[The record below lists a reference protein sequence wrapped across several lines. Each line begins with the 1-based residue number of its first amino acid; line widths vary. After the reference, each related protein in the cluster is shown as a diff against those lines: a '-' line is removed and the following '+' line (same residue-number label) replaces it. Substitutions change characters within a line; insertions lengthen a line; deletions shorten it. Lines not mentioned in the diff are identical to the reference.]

1 MPRRRLHAPE
11 AQAVT
16 FVELFFDLVFVFA
29 VTQVTALTARHLN
42 WSGVARSVL
51 LFWLIWWAWTQFTWT
66 LNPADTEHTVVRA
79 VTLVA
84 TAVAFM
90 MAASVTLAFGD
101 DVLWFA
107 VPYVLVRLLGLGL
120 QVRVDAE
127 AATDDEGIYWW
138 IGLSMIGLALVLVGS
153 FVDTPARSWIWL
165 LAVAGDLIAAA
176 SGGNRHQWELDSA
189 HFAERHGLFVIIALG
204 ESLIGAAL
212 AVSSDPR
219 TAELVTDVV
228 AALAVAC
235 LLWWTYFG
243 WLKGAL
249 ERGLAGTPVDRLG
262 RVGRDAFSLGHF
274 PLVCGII
281 GFAVAVE
288 EILRHPAAVPSAE
301 VTAALG
307 VGTVL
312 FVGFSAFAVWRAC
325 GDVLAP
331 RLAILALTVGVLVL
345 VSSWQP
351 AWQFTAVA
359 IGLFAIVLVEG
370 NGPARVE
377 VSSEA
382 SGPSRP

>member
-1 MPRRRLHAPE
+1 MPRRQLHAPE

-29 VTQVTALTARHLN
+29 VTQVTVLTAHHLT

-66 LNPADTEHTVVRA
+66 LNPADTEHTVVRV

-90 MAASVTLAFGD
+90 MSASVTLAFGD
-101 DVLWFA
+101 NVLWFA

-127 AATDDEGIYWW
+127 AETDDEGIYWW
-138 IGLSMIGLALVLVGS
+138 TGLSMIGLALVLVGS

-176 SGGNRHQWELDSA
+176 SGGSRHRWDLDTA

-212 AVSSDPR
+212 AVSNDPR
-219 TAELVTDVV
+219 SAELVSDVV

-243 WLKGAL
+243 WLKAAL
-249 ERGLAGTPVDRLG
+249 ERGFASTPPDRLG
-262 RVGRDAFSLGHF
+262 QVGRDAFSLGHF

-288 EILRHPAAVPSAE
+288 EILRRPGAVPAGE

-307 VGTVL
+307 AGIVL
-312 FVGFSAFAVWRAC
+312 FVGFSAFAAWRAS
-325 GDVLAP
+325 GVVLTP
-331 RLAILALTVGVLVL
+331 RLLILAVTVAALLL

-351 AWQFTAVA
+351 AWQFAAVA
-359 IGLFAIVLVEG
+359 VGLLAIVLVEG
-370 NGPARVE
+370 NGPSLAATPE
-377 VSSEA
+377 LT
-382 SGPSRP
+382 